1 MATSPQST
9 LCNVLGG
16 GCACS
21 SRGSPNCT
29 SPPPSKVVNQ
39 NDTAW
44 SLLYEAAGEV
54 EKMRRFDEAAA
65 KARAAHFG
73 AARKPNNPNPV
84 FVQAKNTRNSNSNPG
99 LYANQSMSYQ
109 LQANQV
115 CFEPKVIMNLSFVS
129 NFRAFLFLFFV
140 TVSADEATASDETAA
155 ATGE

>member
-9 LCNVLGG
+9 LCNVMGG

-29 SPPPSKVVNQ
+29 SPPLSKAVNH

-73 AARKPNNPNPV
+73 AARKPNGLNPV
-84 FVQAKNTRNSNSNPG
+84 FVQGKNTHN
-99 LYANQSMSYQ
+99 YQSMSYQ
-109 LQANQV
+109 IQANQV
-115 CFEPKVIMNLSFVS
+115 WFKSDVHLFDLSFVD
-129 NFRAFLFLFFV
+129 LFFV
-140 TVSADEATASDETAA
+140 LIDYAQSKS
-155 ATGE
+155 